1 MVVFCG
7 PPNSIHKC
15 LYTGVS
21 NIHPEPHHPTVDKN
35 LIFLYVY
42 LNYPMSRPAISPEY
56 VTEPWLGDVEFLGT
70 STKIII
76 GYSEG
81 LYREHSNSI
90 EATVRLLRREFMCS
104 IDWRGYDYHFIQ
116 LFTYNNVYQAVVA
129 CLMAFP
135 DFVLTCTSLEKL

>member
-1 MVVFCG
+1 
-7 PPNSIHKC
+7 
-15 LYTGVS
+15 
-21 NIHPEPHHPTVDKN
+21 
-35 LIFLYVY
+35 
-42 LNYPMSRPAISPEY
+42 MSRPAISPEY
-56 VTEPWLGDVEFLGT
+56 VMEPWSGDVEFLGT

-104 IDWRGYDYHFIQ
+104 IDWRGYDQPTYMIQ
-116 LFTYNNVYQAVVA
+116 LFTYDNVHQAVVE

-135 DFVLTCTSLEKL
+135 DFVLTYTSLEKL